1 MLVWATAGCTSDP
14 IQRTDSADGPRS
26 DLPQPTGHIV
36 TRWRQDPFAY
46 GSYSYLAVGA
56 TPADRAVISTL
67 IDRRLVLAGEATD
80 QAHPSTVHGA
90 LQAGRDAAKA
100 VSEAGATSVLV
111 VGAGM
116 AGVGAAQQLTEE
128 GVQVQLLEGRDR
140 IGGRIHT
147 DTSLG
152 VPLDLG
158 ASWIHGERGNPLT
171 EIADDADVDRIET
184 DYDSIEVRSADGSL
198 LDYDD
203 VPYELVELLEI
214 VNEYAADI
222 DQLAPGFDDEGED
235 DRGADVLFPGGY
247 RQLVD
252 HLADGLDITTS
263 AVVDRVTLTDDG
275 RARVAAGTDTWEA
288 DAVIVTVPLGVL
300 QHDVISFDPPLPAAT
315 RAAIDRLGMGHLSKV
330 YLRFDEVFWD
340 EDVEVIGHVSD
351 PLGAFPVWFN
361 MYPSTGEPILLA
373 FHGGRAADALTEL
386 SDEQIVAQA
395 TAALEGMYGG

>member
-1 MLVWATAGCTSDP
+1 M
-14 IQRTDSADGPRS
+14 
-26 DLPQPTGHIV
+26 
-36 TRWRQDPFAY
+36 
-46 GSYSYLAVGA
+46 
-56 TPADRAVISTL
+56 
-67 IDRRLVLAGEATD
+67 
-80 QAHPSTVHGA
+80 
-90 LQAGRDAAKA
+90 
-100 VSEAGATSVLV
+100 LV

-128 GVQVQLLEGRDR
+128 GVQVLLLEGRDR

-214 VNEYAADI
+214 VNEYAADL
-222 DQLAPGFDDEGED
+222 DQLAAGFDDEAED
-235 DRGADVLFPGGY
+235 GRGADVLFPGGY
-247 RQLVD
+247 RQLID
-252 HLADGLDITTS
+252 HLAEGLDITTS
-263 AVVDRVTLTDDG
+263 VVVDRVTLT
-275 RARVAAGTDTWEA
+275 
-288 DAVIVTVPLGVL
+288 VTVPLGVL